1 MNQQE
6 IDNWTLMRLQQEVDL
21 MKQAIDAYSRKVVKP
36 HVKEKLINECRARI
50 FNAAT
55 HLGDF
60 FTAYEYASGVEDN
73 KLVARLARAL
83 ARGET
88 DDCKC
93 ESDVMHTQGSSVQVP
108 RFFNW
113 SQIYDQSTAQ
123 WRDIYKCSKCN
134 FMTAHPNST
143 ASHSARMLEQAR
155 GRRDKKSKEK
165 DHEVLRKI

>member
-6 IDNWTLMRLQQEVDL
+6 VDNWTLLRLQQEVDL
-21 MKQAIDAYSRKVVKP
+21 MKQAIDAYRRKVTKA
-36 HVKEKLINECRARI
+36 HAQNKLIAECRERI
-50 FNAAT
+50 FKAAT
-55 HLGDF
+55 YLGDF
-60 FTAYEYASGVEDN
+60 FTAYEYASTVEDN

-88 DDCKC
+88 DECKC
-93 ESDVMHTQGSSVQVP
+93 PTDMMQTPGSYVEVP

-113 SQIYDQSTAQ
+113 SRIYDQEQGQ

-134 FMTAHPNST
+134 FMTAHPNSV
-143 ASHSARMLEQAR
+143 ASHSARRLEATR

-165 DHEVLRKI
+165 DDEVLRKL